1 MTTVH
6 KKTKKL
12 RKNIRN
18 KTKKNRKTF
27 GSRKTRFGKYG
38 RKIRKIYKS
47 NSSNKT
53 PVKHKKIKNSG
64 KYPMSR
70 GNLFFLNKKSTGKR
84 ITAKLVRKHPKAFS
98 EKLRKKYL

>member
-1 MTTVH
+1 MPTAH

-18 KTKKNRKTF
+18 KTKKNRK
-27 GSRKTRFGKYG
+27 
-38 RKIRKIYKS
+38 IYKS
-47 NSSNKT
+47 KSTNKT
-53 PVKHKKIKNSG
+53 PVKHKKIKNTS

>member
-18 KTKKNRKTF
+18 KTKKNRK
-27 GSRKTRFGKYG
+27 
-38 RKIRKIYKS
+38 IYKS
-47 NSSNKT
+47 KSANKT